1 MKQVVNIAF
10 PARISDLSAFF
21 VESAGGEEEEVRPMS
36 LRGLWSLQHAL
47 PKKKQTHAHTQ
58 QQTHGEMMRDVYVCF
73 VSLYLWMFLHMH
85 MVSDSD

>member
-1 MKQVVNIAF
+1 MLVKQVVNIAF

-47 PKKKQTHAHTQ
+47 PKKTNTRTHTR
-58 QQTHGEMMRDVYVCF
+58 RDDERCVCVVCVF
-73 VSLYLWMFLHMH
+73 VSLDVFTYAYGLR
-85 MVSDSD
+85 

>member
-1 MKQVVNIAF
+1 MLVKQVVNIAF

-47 PKKKQTHAHTQ
+47 AKTHTHAHTA
-58 QQTHGEMMRDVYVCF
+58 TNTRRDDERCVCVF
-73 VSLYLWMFLHMH
+73 CVFISLDVFTYAYGLR
-85 MVSDSD
+85 

>member
-1 MKQVVNIAF
+1 MLVKQVVNIAF

-47 PKKKQTHAHTQ
+47 PKKTNTRTHTATN
-58 QQTHGEMMRDVYVCF
+58 TWRDDERCVCVF
-73 VSLYLWMFLHMH
+73 CVFISLDVFTYAYGLR
-85 MVSDSD
+85 